1 MKPEEK
7 PDSVKDKA
15 TKEKDAET
23 VERKQHAEDGIPE
36 PPPCE
41 PSLGDLTPAYIE
53 WARKYHKEDFE
64 ARYEGRVSEEVL
76 KHKQKVE

>member
-23 VERKQHAEDGIPE
+23 VEKKQHAGDDVPE
-36 PPPCE
+36 PPTCDPA
-41 PSLGDLTPAYIE
+41 LGDLTPAYIE
-53 WARKYHKEDFE
+53 WVRKYHKDDFE
-64 ARYEGRVSEEVL
+64 ARYEGRIPEDVL